1 MRVPG
6 IVGLIVWALC
16 GSACYETPQTLPMQ
30 PSPIGGA
37 GVLQTTALQAFVPAG
52 SVGGGVLTPGT
63 LFPPTGGS
71 TATLLRTES
80 CLEYTIDTTGLPPG
94 AYTNWVFTFDNSAAC
109 RNPARGAVCFGGPDI
124 FGNPT
129 AEANAFWGT
138 GGVVG
143 ADGVG
148 QFTSRKCVGESLGTP
163 ETQHV
168 AGQGFQR
175 PLTAAVYIGVRYHGP
190 PSDNPDQ
197 LYWQTHSVI
206 GGCRSG
212 ANAQD
217 YGLPAGVHCADLQI
231 AVFNPP
237 GG

>member
-1 MRVPG
+1 
-6 IVGLIVWALC
+6 
-16 GSACYETPQTLPMQ
+16 MQ
-30 PSPIGGA
+30 PSPVGGP
-37 GVLQTTALQAFVPAG
+37 GVVQNAAFQANAPAG
-52 SVGGGVLTPGT
+52 NVGGGVLTPGQ
-63 LFPPTGGS
+63 LFPPTEGS
-71 TATLLRTES
+71 LATLHRTES

-94 AYTNWVFTFDNSAAC
+94 AYTNWVFAFDNPDAC

-124 FGNPT
+124 FGNPE
-129 AEANAFWGT
+129 AEANAFWGS

-143 ADGVG
+143 EDGVG
-148 QFTSRKCVGESLGTP
+148 GFAARKCIGESLGTP

-168 AGQGFQR
+168 AGQGFSR
-175 PLTAAVYIGVRYHGP
+175 PLTAAVYVTVRYHGP
-190 PSDNPDQ
+190 ASENPDQ

-212 ANAQD
+212 ANAHD
-217 YGLPAGVHCADLQI
+217 FGLPAGVHCPDLQL